1 MTEEELIRCSQAG
14 DWNAFELLLERHMT
28 ALARTAYLVTR
39 DREAIQDIMQEALI
53 QIWRD
58 LRSYRPYGSFKAW
71 MLKIM
76 LNKAR
81 KHYRKKRVPTVPLET
96 AIEVSGNAEWP
107 EETVEREEQ
116 THRLRQALDLLT
128 TDHREV
134 LILRYYN
141 ELTVPEIAK
150 VLGCREGTIKSR
162 LSRAHRRLE
171 QALFKL
177 ESTALLRR

>member
-1 MTEEELIRCSQAG
+1 MTEEELIRRSQAG
-14 DWNAFELLLERHMT
+14 DRNAFELLLERHRT

-39 DREAIQDIMQEALI
+39 DREAIHDIMQEALI

-71 MLKIM
+71 MLKIT

-81 KHYRKKRVPTVPLET
+81 KHYRKKRVQTVPLET
-96 AIEVSGNAEWP
+96 AIEVSGNAERP

-141 ELTVPEIAK
+141 ELTAPEIAK

-162 LSRAHRRLE
+162 LSRAHSRLE
-171 QALFKL
+171 QALFEL

>member
-1 MTEEELIRCSQAG
+1 MTEEELIRRSQAG
-14 DWNAFELLLERHMT
+14 DWGAFELLLERHRT

-39 DREAIQDIMQEALI
+39 DREAIQDVMQEALI

-81 KHYRKKRVPTVPLET
+81 KHYRKKRVQTVPLE
-96 AIEVSGNAEWP
+96 AAAEVRGNSEGP
-107 EETVEREEQ
+107 EETVERGEQ
-116 THRLRQALDLLT
+116 TQRLRQALDRLT

-134 LILRYYN
+134 LDSAVLQRTHGAGN
-141 ELTVPEIAK
+141 RQGAGLPGRDRK
-150 VLGCREGTIKSR
+150 V
-162 LSRAHRRLE
+162 ALE
-171 QALFKL
+171 PGA
-177 ESTALLRR
+177 

>member
-1 MTEEELIRCSQAG
+1 MTEEELIRRAQAG
-14 DWNAFELLLERHMT
+14 DWNAFELLLERHRT

-71 MLKIM
+71 MLKIT

-81 KHYRKKRVPTVPLET
+81 KHYRKKRVPTVPLEA

-141 ELTVPEIAK
+141 ELTVPVIAK

-162 LSRAHRRLE
+162 LSRAHSRLE
-171 QALFKL
+171 QALFEL
-177 ESTALLRR
+177 ESTALRR

>member
-1 MTEEELIRCSQAG
+1 MTKEELIRCSQAG
-14 DWNAFELLLERHMT
+14 DRDAFELLLERHRT

-81 KHYRKKRVPTVPLET
+81 KHYRKKRVQTVPLET
-96 AIEVSGNAEWP
+96 AIEVSGNAERP
-107 EETVEREEQ
+107 EEIVEREEQ
-116 THRLRQALDLLT
+116 THHLRQALDLLT

-141 ELTVPEIAK
+141 ELTVPEIAMA
-150 VLGCREGTIKSR
+150 LGCREGTIKSR
-162 LSRAHRRLE
+162 LSRAHSRLE
-171 QALFKL
+171 QALFEL
-177 ESTALLRR
+177 ESTALRR

>member
-1 MTEEELIRCSQAG
+1 MTEEELILRSQAG
-14 DWNAFELLLERHMT
+14 DWNAFELLLERHRT

-58 LRSYRPYGSFKAW
+58 LRSYRPYGSFRAW
-71 MLKIM
+71 MLKIT

-81 KHYRKKRVPTVPLET
+81 KHYRKKRVQTVPLEDAT
-96 AIEVSGNAEWP
+96 EVRGNSEDPGEAAE
-107 EETVEREEQ
+107 RGEQ
-116 THRLRQALDLLT
+116 TQRLRQALDRLT
-128 TDHREV
+128 SDHREV

-150 VLGCREGTIKSR
+150 ALGCREGTIKSR
-162 LSRAHRRLE
+162 LSRAHSRLE
-171 QALFKL
+171 QALSEL
-177 ESTALLRR
+177 EASALRR

>member
-1 MTEEELIRCSQAG
+1 MTEEELIRFSQAG
-14 DWNAFELLLERHMT
+14 DRDAFELLLERHRT
-28 ALARTAYLVTR
+28 ALGRTAYLVTR

-58 LRSYRPYGSFKAW
+58 LRSYRPYGSFRAW
-71 MLKIM
+71 MLKIT

-96 AIEVSGNAEWP
+96 AIEVSGNAERP

-171 QALFKL
+171 QALFEL
-177 ESTALLRR
+177 ESTALRR

>member
-1 MTEEELIRCSQAG
+1 MTEEELIRRSLAG
-14 DWNAFELLLERHMT
+14 DRNAFELLLERHRT

-39 DREAIQDIMQEALI
+39 DREAMQDIMQEALI

-58 LRSYRPYGSFKAW
+58 LPSYRPYGSFKAW
-71 MLKIM
+71 MLKIT

-96 AIEVSGNAEWP
+96 AIEVSGNAERL
-107 EETVEREEQ
+107 EETVVREEQ

-150 VLGCREGTIKSR
+150 ALGCREGTIKSR
-162 LSRAHRRLE
+162 LSRAHSRLE
-171 QALFKL
+171 QALFEL
-177 ESTALLRR
+177 ESTALRR

>member
-1 MTEEELIRCSQAG
+1 MSEEELIRRAQAG
-14 DWNAFELLLERHMT
+14 DWNAFELLLERHRT

-58 LRSYRPYGSFKAW
+58 LRSYKPYGSFKAW

-81 KHYRKKRVPTVPLET
+81 KHYRKKRVQTVPLE
-96 AIEVSGNAEWP
+96 AALGVSGNAEGP
-107 EETVEREEQ
+107 EEMVERREQ
-116 THRLRQALDLLT
+116 SHRLKWALDLLS
-128 TDHREV
+128 TDHREA

-162 LSRAHRRLE
+162 LSRAQRRLE
-171 QALFKL
+171 QALFEL

>member
-1 MTEEELIRCSQAG
+1 MTEEELIRRAQAG
-14 DWNAFELLLERHMT
+14 DWNAFELLLERHRT

-71 MLKIM
+71 MLKIT

-96 AIEVSGNAEWP
+96 AIEVSGNAERP

-116 THRLRQALDLLT
+116 THLLRQALDLLT
-128 TDHREV
+128 TGHREV

-141 ELTVPEIAK
+141 EFTVPEIAK

-162 LSRAHRRLE
+162 LSRAHRSLE
-171 QALFKL
+171 QALFEL
-177 ESTALLRR
+177 ESTALRR

>member
-14 DWNAFELLLERHMT
+14 DRDAFELLLERHRT

-58 LRSYRPYGSFKAW
+58 LHSYRPYGSFKAW
-71 MLKIM
+71 MLKIT

-81 KHYRKKRVPTVPLET
+81 KHYRKKRVETVPLET
-96 AIEVSGNAEWP
+96 ATEVSGNAERP
-107 EETVEREEQ
+107 EEIVEREEQ

-162 LSRAHRRLE
+162 LSRAHRRLK
-171 QALFKL
+171 QGLSRF
-177 ESTALLRR
+177 ESGTLGR

>member
-14 DWNAFELLLERHMT
+14 DRDAFELLLERHRT

-58 LRSYRPYGSFKAW
+58 LHSYRPYGSFKGW
-71 MLKIM
+71 MLKIT

-81 KHYRKKRVPTVPLET
+81 KHYRKKRVETVPLET
-96 AIEVSGNAEWP
+96 ATEVSGNAERP
-107 EETVEREEQ
+107 EEIVEREEQ

-162 LSRAHRRLE
+162 LSRAHRRLK
-171 QALFKL
+171 QGLSRF
-177 ESTALLRR
+177 ESGTLGR